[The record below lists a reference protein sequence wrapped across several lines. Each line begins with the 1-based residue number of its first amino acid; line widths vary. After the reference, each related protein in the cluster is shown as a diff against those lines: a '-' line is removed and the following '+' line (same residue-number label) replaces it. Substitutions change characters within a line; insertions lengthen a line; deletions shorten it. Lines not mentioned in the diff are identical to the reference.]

1 MGRNALGEIRGDEET
16 LDVGDGWAMVDG
28 AWEEGEGVEGG
39 LEDGVVLDAVRGEGM
54 MESGI

>member
-1 MGRNALGEIRGDEET
+1 MGRNALGEIRGVEET

-28 AWEEGEGVEGG
+28 AGEGGMEEGV
-39 LEDGVVLDAVRGEGM
+39 LLDAVRGEGM